1 MIDRQTTFLEKML
14 AGTHIGSALRQKK
27 DTYISAINI
36 ITRLSLMETR
46 DGALL
51 SPPAF
56 ACSTLITYLTSKI
69 DTEVR
74 FLQVSSSS
82 SSSSS
87 PPLRSHSPRQ
97 AFGFSLSACINAATT
112 GTQEILRHCRKTACL
127 IGRVKEHKR
136 IIYTFE
142 GSF

>member
-1 MIDRQTTFLEKML
+1 LKGCLQAHTSEARC
-14 AGTHIGSALRQKK
+14 ARKK

-36 ITRLSLMETR
+36 ITRLSLMENR
-46 DGALL
+46 NGALL
-51 SPPAF
+51 SPPPF
-56 ACSTLITYLTSKI
+56 ACSTLITYLTSNI

-87 PPLRSHSPRQ
+87 SSPLRSPSPRQ
-97 AFGFSLSACINAATT
+97 ACGFSLSACINAATT
-112 GTQEILRHCRKTACL
+112 GTQEILRHCRKTAYL